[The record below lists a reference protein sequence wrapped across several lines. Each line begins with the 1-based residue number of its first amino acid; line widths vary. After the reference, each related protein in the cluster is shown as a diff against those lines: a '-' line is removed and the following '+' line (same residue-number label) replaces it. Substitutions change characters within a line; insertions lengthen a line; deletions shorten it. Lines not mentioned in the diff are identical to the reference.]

1 MQLFYNNK
9 NDSEFILSN
18 DESHHIKKVLR
29 KHEGDIL
36 NFTDGEGNLI
46 IGKIISFKK
55 KQAIIQKINNLK
67 KKKSHNYN
75 LHIAISPT
83 KNMDRFEWF
92 LEKATEIGVD
102 EITPMICER
111 SERKVIKIERCN
123 RILIS
128 AMKQSLKY
136 HLPKL
141 HETTLFKDIINNSSL
156 NNKYIA
162 HLNNKSIPLKNQ
174 SAQNDTTI
182 LIGPEGDF
190 SENEI
195 QQAILKEF
203 KLINLGKNRLRTET
217 AGVVA
222 VNTINI
228 NSNSTG

>member
-9 NDSEFILSN
+9 KNKDSEFILSN

-29 KHEGDIL
+29 KKEGDVL

-46 IGKIISFKK
+46 IGKIISLNK
-55 KQAIIQKINNLK
+55 KQAIIAKINSLK
-67 KKKSHNYN
+67 KRKNHNYS

-83 KNMDRFEWF
+83 KNIDRFEWF
-92 LEKATEIGVD
+92 LEKSTEIGVD

-111 SERKVIKIERCN
+111 SERKIIKIERCN

-141 HETTLFKDIINNSSL
+141 NQITSFKEIINNSNLS
-156 NNKYIA
+156 NKYIA
-162 HLNNKSIPLKNQ
+162 HLNKKSIPLKNEKTK
-174 SAQNDTTI
+174 NDITI

-195 QQAILKEF
+195 QEAILKEF

-217 AGVVA
+217 AGIVA

-228 NSNSTG
+228 NSTR